1 MKLEKHNLDIL
12 IVLFSGILWS
22 FGALIVR
29 NLENPSEVAWQY
41 LLFRGVTV
49 FIFLN
54 IFLLIKEGKS
64 FINNYYHIGLSGCL
78 GGFGITLAAIGFIW
92 SLTSTTAANT
102 LLMLAVM
109 PFITAILAYI
119 FLKERVSM
127 TTWISIAIASIGII
141 FMAYN
146 NTDFNDLFGII
157 CGLISSLGF
166 AIFAVTLRWKK
177 ETPKFTTVALGG
189 LFCFLISLFALFFSE
204 NDFAMNI
211 KNSSLSTLHGFLVCS
226 GFVFFTYGSKSL
238 PAAELTLLSLT
249 EVLGGVFWV
258 WLPIFGI
265 NEIPSTSTIIGG
277 FIITI
282 SIFYY
287 SFFAQKKRHYIGLS

>member
-1 MKLEKHNLDIL
+1 MKLDKHNVDIS
-12 IVLFSGILWS
+12 IVLFAGVLWS

-41 LLFRGVTV
+41 LLFRGLTV

-54 IFLLIKEGKS
+54 IFLFIKEGKS
-64 FINNYYHIGLSGCL
+64 FIKNYFHIGISGCL
-78 GGFGITLAAIGFIW
+78 GGIGIALAAIGFIL
-92 SLTSTTAANT
+92 SLTSTSAANT

-119 FLKERVSM
+119 FLREKVSI

-146 NTDFNDLFGII
+146 NTDFNDFLGIAFG
-157 CGLISSLGF
+157 LLSSLGF
-166 AIFAVTLRWKK
+166 AMFAVTLRWKK
-177 ETPKFTTVALGG
+177 DTPKFTTVALGG
-189 LFCFLISLFALFFSE
+189 LFCFIISLLALFFSE
-204 NDFAMNI
+204 SDFVMNF

-226 GFVFFTYGSKSL
+226 GFVLFTAGSKNL

-265 NEIPSTSTIIGG
+265 NEVPSASTIIGG

-282 SIFYY
+282 SIVYY
-287 SFFAQKKRHYIGLS
+287 SFFAQKKKDL

>member
-1 MKLEKHNLDIL
+1 MKLDKHNVDIS
-12 IVLFSGILWS
+12 IVLFAGVLWS

-41 LLFRGVTV
+41 LLFRGLTV

-54 IFLLIKEGKS
+54 IFLFIKEGKS
-64 FINNYYHIGLSGCL
+64 FIKNYFHIGISGCL
-78 GGFGITLAAIGFIW
+78 GGIGIALAAIGFIL
-92 SLTSTTAANT
+92 SLTSTSAANT

-119 FLKERVSM
+119 FLREKVSI

-146 NTDFNDLFGII
+146 NTDFNDFLGIAFG
-157 CGLISSLGF
+157 LLSSLGF
-166 AIFAVTLRWKK
+166 AMFAVTLRWKK
-177 ETPKFTTVALGG
+177 DTPKFTTVALGG
-189 LFCFLISLFALFFSE
+189 LFCFIISLLALFFSE
-204 NDFAMNI
+204 SDFVMNF

-226 GFVFFTYGSKSL
+226 GFVLFTAGSKNL

-265 NEIPSTSTIIGG
+265 NEVPTANTIIGG
-277 FIITI
+277 SIITFALI
-282 SIFYY
+282 YY
-287 SFFAQKKRHYIGLS
+287 SLNTKRNRRFIGLN

>member
-1 MKLEKHNLDIL
+1 MKLDKHNVDIS
-12 IVLFSGILWS
+12 IVLFAGALWS

-41 LLFRGVTV
+41 LLFRGLTV

-54 IFLLIKEGKS
+54 IFLFIKEGKS
-64 FINNYYHIGLSGCL
+64 FIKNYFHIGISGCL
-78 GGFGITLAAIGFIW
+78 GGIGIALAAIGFIL
-92 SLTSTTAANT
+92 SLTSTSAANT

-119 FLKERVSM
+119 FLREKVSI

-146 NTDFNDLFGII
+146 NTDFNDFLGIAFG
-157 CGLISSLGF
+157 LLSSLGF
-166 AIFAVTLRWKK
+166 AMFAVTLRWKK
-177 ETPKFTTVALGG
+177 DTPKFTTVALGG
-189 LFCFLISLFALFFSE
+189 LFCFIISLLALFFSE
-204 NDFAMNI
+204 SDFVMNF

-226 GFVFFTYGSKSL
+226 GFVLFTAGSRNL

-265 NEIPSTSTIIGG
+265 NEVPSASTIIGG

-282 SIFYY
+282 SIIYY
-287 SFFAQKKRHYIGLS
+287 SFFVQKKRHYIGLS

>member
-1 MKLEKHNLDIL
+1 MKLEKHNSDIL
-12 IVLFSGILWS
+12 TVLFSGILWS

-41 LLFRGVTV
+41 LLFRGITV

-64 FINNYYHIGLSGCL
+64 FINNYSHIGLSGCL
-78 GGFGITLAAIGFIW
+78 GGFGIALAAIGFIW

-119 FLKERVSM
+119 FLKEKVSI

-146 NTDFNDLFGII
+146 NTDFKDFFGII

-177 ETPKFTTVALGG
+177 DMPKFTTVAMGG
-189 LFCFLISLFALFFSE
+189 LICFIISLIFLLYLE
-204 NDFAMNI
+204 NDFILNY
-211 KNSSLSTLHGFLVCS
+211 KNSSLSVLHGFLVCF
-226 GFVFFTYGSKSL
+226 GFVLFTMGSKNL

-265 NEIPSTSTIIGG
+265 NEVPTISTIIGG
-277 FIITI
+277 SIITL
-282 SIFYY
+282 SIIYY
-287 SFFAQKKRHYIGLS
+287 SFFAQKKRHFMGLS

>member
-1 MKLEKHNLDIL
+1 MKLDKHNVDIS
-12 IVLFSGILWS
+12 IVLFAGVLWS

-41 LLFRGVTV
+41 LLFRGLTV

-54 IFLLIKEGKS
+54 IFLFIKEGKS
-64 FINNYYHIGLSGCL
+64 FIKNYFHIGISGCL
-78 GGFGITLAAIGFIW
+78 GGIGIALAAIGFIL
-92 SLTSTTAANT
+92 SLTSTSAANT

-119 FLKERVSM
+119 FLREKVSI

-146 NTDFNDLFGII
+146 NTDFNDFLGIAFG
-157 CGLISSLGF
+157 LLSSLGF
-166 AIFAVTLRWKK
+166 AMFAVTLRWKK
-177 ETPKFTTVALGG
+177 DTPKFTTVGLGG
-189 LFCFLISLFALFFSE
+189 LFCFIISVSALLFSE
-204 NDFAMNI
+204 NDFAMNF
-211 KNSSLSTLHGFLVCS
+211 KNSSLSTLHGFLVCF
-226 GFVFFTYGSKSL
+226 GFVLFTMGSKSL

-265 NEIPSTSTIIGG
+265 NEVPSTSTIIGG

-282 SIFYY
+282 SIIYY
-287 SFFAQKKRHYIGLS
+287 SFFAQKKRHYIGLN

>member
-1 MKLEKHNLDIL
+1 MKLDRHNIDIS
-12 IVLFSGILWS
+12 IVLFSGVLWS

-41 LLFRGVTV
+41 LLFRGLTV

-54 IFLLIKEGKS
+54 IFLFMKEGKS
-64 FINNYYHIGLSGCL
+64 FIKNYFHIGISGCL
-78 GGFGITLAAIGFIW
+78 GGIGIALAAIGFIL
-92 SLTSTTAANT
+92 SLTNTSAANT

-119 FLKERVSM
+119 FLREKVSI
-127 TTWISIAIASIGII
+127 TTWISIIIASIGII

-146 NTDFNDLFGII
+146 NTDFKDFLGISFG
-157 CGLISSLGF
+157 LLSSFGF
-166 AIFAVTLRWKK
+166 SMFAVTLRWKK
-177 ETPKFTTVALGG
+177 DTPKFTTVALGG
-189 LFCFLISLFALFFSE
+189 LFCFIISLLALFFLES
-204 NDFAMNI
+204 NFVMNV

-226 GFVFFTYGSKSL
+226 GFVLFTAGSKNL

-265 NEIPSTSTIIGG
+265 NEVPSTSTIIGG

-282 SIFYY
+282 SIIYY

>member
-1 MKLEKHNLDIL
+1 MKLDKHNVDIS
-12 IVLFSGILWS
+12 IVLFAGVLWS

-41 LLFRGVTV
+41 LLFRGLTV

-54 IFLLIKEGKS
+54 IFLFIKEGKS
-64 FINNYYHIGLSGCL
+64 FIKNYFHIGISGCL
-78 GGFGITLAAIGFIW
+78 GGIGIALAAIGFIL
-92 SLTSTTAANT
+92 SLTSTSAANT

-119 FLKERVSM
+119 FLREKVSI

-146 NTDFNDLFGII
+146 NTDFNDFLGIAFG
-157 CGLISSLGF
+157 LLSSLGF
-166 AIFAVTLRWKK
+166 AMFAVTLRWKK
-177 ETPKFTTVALGG
+177 DTPKFTTVALGG
-189 LFCFLISLFALFFSE
+189 LFCFIISLLALFFSE
-204 NDFAMNI
+204 SDFVMNF

-226 GFVFFTYGSKSL
+226 GFVLFTAGSKNL

-265 NEIPSTSTIIGG
+265 NEIPTANTIIGG
-277 FIITI
+277 SIITFALI
-282 SIFYY
+282 YY
-287 SFFAQKKRHYIGLS
+287 SLNTKRNRRFIGLN

>member
-1 MKLEKHNLDIL
+1 
-12 IVLFSGILWS
+12 
-22 FGALIVR
+22 
-29 NLENPSEVAWQY
+29 
-41 LLFRGVTV
+41 LLV
-49 FIFLN
+49 
-54 IFLLIKEGKS
+54 KEGKS
-64 FINNYYHIGLSGCL
+64 FVKNYSHIGLSGCL
-78 GGFGITLAAIGFIW
+78 GGFGIALAAIGFIW

-119 FLKERVSM
+119 FLKEKVST
-127 TTWISIAIASIGII
+127 TTWVSILIASIGII

-146 NTDFNDLFGII
+146 NTDFSDRFGIL
-157 CGLISSLGF
+157 CGFISSLGF

-177 ETPKFTTVALGG
+177 DTPKFTTVALGG
-189 LFCFLISLFALFFSE
+189 LFCFIISLLALFFSE
-204 NDFAMNI
+204 VDFSMNL
-211 KNSSLSTLHGFLVCS
+211 KNSSLSALHGFLVCC
-226 GFVFFTYGSKSL
+226 GFVLFTMGSKSL

-287 SFFAQKKRHYIGLS
+287 SFFTQKKRHYIGLS

>member
-1 MKLEKHNLDIL
+1 MEKRNADIL
-12 IVLFSGILWS
+12 VVLFAGILWS
-22 FGALIVR
+22 FGALLVR
-29 NLENPSEVAWQY
+29 NLENPSDVAWQY
-41 LLFRGVTV
+41 ISFRGITV
-49 FIFLN
+49 FICLN

-64 FINNYYHIGLSGCL
+64 FLNNYSNIGLSGFL
-78 GGFGITLAAIGFIW
+78 GGFGIALAAIGFIW
-92 SLTSTTAANT
+92 SITSTTAANT

-119 FLKERVSM
+119 FLKEKVSS
-127 TTWISIAIASIGII
+127 TTWISIGIASIGII

-146 NTDFNDLFGII
+146 NTDFNDFFGII

-177 ETPKFTTVALGG
+177 DTPKFTTVAMGG
-189 LFCFLISLFALFFSE
+189 LICFIISLIFSLYSE
-204 NDFAMNI
+204 NDLTLNY
-211 KNSSLSTLHGFLVCS
+211 KKSSLSALHGFLVCA
-226 GFVFFTYGSKSL
+226 GFVLFTMGSKSL

-277 FIITI
+277 FIITL
-282 SIFYY
+282 SIIYY
-287 SFFAQKKRHYIGLS
+287 SFFTQKKRHYIGLS

>member
-1 MKLEKHNLDIL
+1 MKLEKHNLDIS
-12 IVLFSGILWS
+12 IVLFAGILWS

-29 NLENPSEVAWQY
+29 NLENPSDVAWQY

-49 FIFLN
+49 FLFLN

-78 GGFGITLAAIGFIW
+78 GGIGIALAAIGFIW

-119 FLKERVSM
+119 FLKEKVSI
-127 TTWISIAIASIGII
+127 TTWVSIVIASVGII

-146 NTDFNDLFGII
+146 NTDFNDLFGIL
-157 CGLISSLGF
+157 CGLLSSLGF

-177 ETPKFTTVALGG
+177 DTPKFTTVALGG
-189 LFCFLISLFALFFSE
+189 LFCFVISLFALFFSD
-204 NDFAMNI
+204 NDFTMNI
-211 KNSSLSTLHGFLVCS
+211 KNSSLSTLHGFLVCF
-226 GFVFFTYGSKSL
+226 G
-238 PAAELTLLSLT
+238 LSL
-249 EVLGGVFWV
+249 
-258 WLPIFGI
+258 
-265 NEIPSTSTIIGG
+265 
-277 FIITI
+277 
-282 SIFYY
+282 
-287 SFFAQKKRHYIGLS
+287 

>member
-1 MKLEKHNLDIL
+1 MKLDKHNVDIS
-12 IVLFSGILWS
+12 IVLFAGALWS

-41 LLFRGVTV
+41 LLFRGLTV

-54 IFLLIKEGKS
+54 IFLFIKEGKS
-64 FINNYYHIGLSGCL
+64 FIKNYFHIGISGCL
-78 GGFGITLAAIGFIW
+78 GGIGIALAAIGFIL
-92 SLTSTTAANT
+92 SLTSTSAANT

-119 FLKERVSM
+119 FLREKVSI

-146 NTDFNDLFGII
+146 NTDFNDFLGIAFG
-157 CGLISSLGF
+157 LLSSLGF
-166 AIFAVTLRWKK
+166 AMFAVTLRWKK
-177 ETPKFTTVALGG
+177 DTPKFTTVALGG
-189 LFCFLISLFALFFSE
+189 LFCFIISLLASFFSE
-204 NDFAMNI
+204 SDFVMNF

-226 GFVFFTYGSKSL
+226 GFVLFTAGSRNL

-265 NEIPSTSTIIGG
+265 NEVPSASTIIGG

-282 SIFYY
+282 SIVYY
-287 SFFAQKKRHYIGLS
+287 SFFTQKKRHYIGLS